1 VVGRGIVLVSQSRD
15 LFPEMTVAENLEL
28 GALRLAPHHSK
39 HEVLEQQL
47 AQFARLRDR
56 YRQRAS
62 TLSGGERA
70 MLAIARALMCRPA
83 LILMDEPSSGLAP
96 MIVAELKRSLQAL
109 NGRGQTILLVEQN
122 VHMALAIASRVYVMR
137 SGSIVMDAPARE
149 VDEEELSRSYLA

>member
-1 VVGRGIVLVSQSRD
+1 
-15 LFPEMTVAENLEL
+15 
-28 GALRLAPHHSK
+28 
-39 HEVLEQQL
+39 
-47 AQFARLRDR
+47 
-56 YRQRAS
+56 
-62 TLSGGERA
+62 

-83 LILMDEPSSGLAP
+83 LILMDEQSSGLAP